1 MGSFRK
7 NAPCRR
13 CVPASGKHPN
23 LPLAPRRQLAS
34 FGKIAEPTVR
44 RFVYLLPGRFPFAR
58 PPLILLDLEFLL
70 NTQTQGL
77 ILKVRV
83 LLLSSLIGLSLLG
96 ESAPTPAEE
105 IVENYCAATKH
116 QEQTVRAASME
127 VEISGSLPKLQK
139 QGKLHALRHI
149 TTLGRITYDALHF
162 QGDNTIKKE
171 VINRYLQQET
181 ETIGDPT
188 VAVTPANYKF
198 KYKGHQMLDGRDS
211 FVFQVSPKTK
221 RARLYKGELW
231 IDAATYL
238 RVRESGKLVK
248 TPLGVRDVTFVRRY
262 DIQNGISVPRQLQS
276 VTDVW
281 FYGKAELTV
290 DYANFS
296 VEPLHAG
303 DAENQ

>member
-1 MGSFRK
+1 M
-7 NAPCRR
+7 
-13 CVPASGKHPN
+13 
-23 LPLAPRRQLAS
+23 
-34 FGKIAEPTVR
+34 
-44 RFVYLLPGRFPFAR
+44 LLN
-58 PPLILLDLEFLL
+58 LEFQLD
-70 NTQTQGL
+70 TQTQGL

-96 ESAPTPAEE
+96 ESAPSPADE
-105 IVENYCAATKH
+105 IVENYCAATKR
-116 QEQTVRAASME
+116 QEQTIRAASME

-149 TTLGRITYDALHF
+149 TALGRITYDALHF

-181 ETIGDPT
+181 ESIGDPS

-198 KYKGHQMLDGRDS
+198 KYKGYQMLDGRDS
-211 FVFQVSPKTK
+211 HVFQVTPRTK
-221 RARLYKGELW
+221 RPKLYQGELW

-238 RVRESGKLVK
+238 RVREAGKLVK
-248 TPLGVRDVTFVRRY
+248 TPVGVRNVTFVRSY
-262 DIQNGISVPRQLQS
+262 DIENGISVPRQLQS

-281 FYGKAELTV
+281 FYDKAELTV

-296 VEPLHAG
+296 LEPPRAG

>member
-1 MGSFRK
+1 VF
-7 NAPCRR
+7 
-13 CVPASGKHPN
+13 
-23 LPLAPRRQLAS
+23 QL
-34 FGKIAEPTVR
+34 
-44 RFVYLLPGRFPFAR
+44 Y
-58 PPLILLDLEFLL
+58 
-70 NTQTQGL
+70 TQTQGL

-83 LLLSSLIGLSLLG
+83 LLLSSLIGLSLLA
-96 ESAPTPAEE
+96 ESAPTAADA
-105 IVENYCAATKH
+105 IVENYCAATRR
-116 QEQTVRAASME
+116 QDETVRAASME

-139 QGKLHALRHI
+139 QGKLRALRHI
-149 TTLGRITYDALHF
+149 TALGRITYDALRF

-181 ETIGDPT
+181 ESTGDPT

-198 KYKGHQMLDGRDS
+198 KYKGRQMLDGRDS
-211 FVFQVSPKTK
+211 YVFQVSPRTK
-221 RARLYKGELW
+221 RNKLYKGELW

-248 TPLGVRDVTFVRRY
+248 TPLGVRNVTFVRRY

-276 VTDVW
+276 VTEVW
-281 FYGKAELTV
+281 FFGKAELTV

-296 VEPLHAG
+296 VESPRAG